1 MSIDGYDKV
10 NEYIRYPTKFN
21 VFLKNAS
28 YLHSMQ
34 KNISFG
40 ITVQACNLPNLD
52 IMREQLELLYPEK
65 TKEYY
70 DYNILRQPEFLNISS
85 LKPKVVEQVYTQ
97 TKIKVLKGFIED
109 NYNFNEDNNIKL
121 KNYLADIDI
130 KRNLNSKKILP
141 WCWK

>member
-1 MSIDGYDKV
+1 MSIDGYGKV
-10 NEYIRYPTKFN
+10 NEYIRYPSNFDM
-21 VFLKNAS
+21 FLKNFS
-28 YLHSMQ
+28 YLDP
-34 KNISFG
+34 ICDDLSFA

-52 IMREQLELLYPEK
+52 YMKEQLELLYPEK
-65 TKEYY
+65 SKEHY
-70 DYNILRQPEFLNISS
+70 DYNLLRQPEFLNISS

-109 NYNFNEDNNIKL
+109 NYNFNENNNVKL
-121 KNYLADIDI
+121 KNYLTDIDI